1 MGNSP
6 SVLSIPRTGIA
17 WVVSDTQRLKR
28 NLDVAKSSKI
38 VGLMQP
44 LLEIKTEVREGYGL
58 LRLFGDVTSDAEEAL
73 QKAQSSLPAEN
84 RNKLVLDLNQTH
96 YINSAGIAAFIGLL
110 NRVNDAGGV
119 LRMAGLNK
127 HFKKVID
134 TVGLSDY
141 ISIFDTVEE
150 AIKG

>member
-17 WVVSDTQRLKR
+17 WVVSDKQRLKR

>member
-1 MGNSP
+1 
-6 SVLSIPRTGIA
+6 
-17 WVVSDTQRLKR
+17 
-28 NLDVAKSSKI
+28 
-38 VGLMQP
+38 MQP
-44 LLEIKTEVREGYGL
+44 LLEIKTEVWEGYGL
-58 LRLFGDVTSDAEEAL
+58 MRLFGDVTSDAEEAL
-73 QKAQSSLPAEN
+73 QKAQSNLPTEH

-110 NRVNDAGGV
+110 NRVNDAGGH
-119 LRMAGLNK
+119 LKMAGLNK

-150 AIKG
+150 AVKG